1 MHLPTHLSP
10 PPLKVYPVVVG
21 VDHYL
26 ASTPEQSF
34 DLDCAVRD
42 ATRIAQFLAE
52 PNLAFTTV
60 TTFPPFLDEVATAK
74 SIRDAL
80 GLRWGSYRLGIGD
93 VLLFYFAGHG
103 IVRNGHA
110 FLCCADTDFHDPNNG
125 GLRLDDLYG
134 NMQEAA
140 AETVIVVLD
149 ACFSGALLDPAT
161 VNQRPEQ
168 QMRALLSHTLPQ
180 TVGNRVILA
189 AAHAN
194 QKARENLRLDGG
206 AGLFTDALLRG
217 WRDGE
222 ARQADGVVTA
232 HSLTGYLAQQ
242 FVRFDDQQPVTL
254 VAGNAALPLGRFAP
268 NIAAPTTP
276 LRRSG
281 AVDIDNGKMS
291 VSKAA
296 PPRPIRSPEE
306 RRRRL
311 LIALGA
317 SVAALAVCATLE
329 IVSPQLF
336 ILTYIGACLLAFIS
350 VPLARPFSGLA
361 ALLAA
366 VQLVLLV
373 GVLHLRFGVGASVTA
388 LDILAQYA
396 WLAIPILLLQLAVV
410 LYRVADYFTSSE

>member
-1 MHLPTHLSP
+1 
-10 PPLKVYPVVVG
+10 
-21 VDHYL
+21 
-26 ASTPEQSF
+26 
-34 DLDCAVRD
+34 
-42 ATRIAQFLAE
+42 
-52 PNLAFTTV
+52 
-60 TTFPPFLDEVATAK
+60 
-74 SIRDAL
+74 
-80 GLRWGSYRLGIGD
+80 
-93 VLLFYFAGHG
+93 
-103 IVRNGHA
+103 
-110 FLCCADTDFHDPNNG
+110 
-125 GLRLDDLYG
+125 
-134 NMQEAA
+134 
-140 AETVIVVLD
+140 
-149 ACFSGALLDPAT
+149 
-161 VNQRPEQ
+161 
-168 QMRALLSHTLPQ
+168 
-180 TVGNRVILA
+180 VGNRVILA

-291 VSKAA
+291 VSKPA

-311 LIALGA
+311 LITLGA

-373 GVLHLRFGVGASVTA
+373 GVLHLRFGVGAGVTA